1 MRKILII
8 GGVAGGASAAARLR
22 RLNEEDQII
31 MFEKDEYI
39 SFANCGL
46 PYYIGDVITEREKLL
61 VQTVE
66 GMAARFNL
74 DIRNWSE
81 VTQIN
86 KEHKEVT
93 VYNHKTKKTYTENYD
108 VLILSPGASPFVPP
122 FPGLETAKNIYTLR
136 NLEDTDKIKEI
147 VDKKPKHV
155 TVIGGGFIGVEM
167 AENIANLGIETT
179 LVERNNTIM
188 SAPFDQEMAAILQS
202 EMSVNGVEV
211 LTNTEVSKIE
221 NDGKTIVFKDDKK
234 IDTEIII
241 MAIGVR
247 PNTKLAQDAGLE
259 IGSTRGILVN
269 EQLQTSDESIFAIGD
284 AIEVK
289 HLVSGKPTYIP
300 LAWPANRQGR
310 IVADYINGKPINYK
324 GTLGSSVLKVFNC
337 VAAATGLTESKAR
350 QLGYN
355 VETATIHRG
364 NHAGYYPNST
374 NITLKLVFNPE
385 TGQIFGAQ
393 GIGGEGTEKRI
404 DVIATAIIGNL
415 HVEDLETLELC
426 YAPPFSSAK
435 DPVNILGY
443 VAHNSMINPI
453 KMIKYDQIDE
463 IVKNGALLIDVRTEM
478 EYELGHI
485 EGSKNIPIDVLR
497 SNMNQMPK
505 DKETPIYITCQVGQR
520 AHLATQLLYNLGYK
534 NLYNLAGGYK
544 TYISYKEGSNPKVKG
559 VMQTNMKESNAQ
571 YTISKEIDAK
581 GLQCPG
587 PILETYKA
595 INEVNDGEIVAIE
608 SADFGYCNDIKS
620 WCEKTGNT
628 LLDVT
633 YQNNTVRALVQ
644 KGNTALTTNSHISH
658 QKEKATIV
666 LFSGEYDKTMAAMI
680 IALGAASMGQEVS
693 VFCTFWGLNALKKE
707 HFKEKLD
714 KSTIEKMFGAMLPD
728 SAKEMPLS
736 KMNMAGMGKS
746 MMLKVMKEKNVDSV
760 ESLMEQAR
768 EVGVKFIACTMSMDV
783 MGIQKAELRDDVVY
797 GGVASYIA
805 DSQQAGITLFI

>member
-1 MRKILII
+1 MRKILIV

-46 PYYIGDVITEREKLL
+46 PYYIGDVITDRDKLL

-66 GMAARFNL
+66 GMSARFNL

-81 VTQIN
+81 VTKIN
-86 KEHKEVT
+86 KETKEVT
-93 VYNHKTKKTYTENYD
+93 VYNHKTKETYTENYD
-108 VLILSPGASPFVPP
+108 VLILSPGATPFVPP
-122 FPGLETAKNIYTLR
+122 FPGLNEAKNIYTLR

-147 VDKKPKHV
+147 VDRKPKHV

-167 AENIANLGIETT
+167 AENIADLGISTT
-179 LVERNNTIM
+179 LVERNQTIM
-188 SAPFDQEMAAILQS
+188 SAPFDTEMAAVLQT
-202 EMSVNGVEV
+202 ELMANGVDL
-211 LTNTEVSKIE
+211 LTDTEVSAIEDEGKTLVFKNGQKIE
-221 NDGKTIVFKDDKK
+221 
-234 IDTEIII
+234 TEIII

-247 PNTKLAQDAGLE
+247 PSTKLAVEAGLE
-259 IGSTRGILVN
+259 IGEMGGIAVN
-269 EQLQTSDESIFAIGD
+269 EQLQTSDANIFAIGD

-289 HLVSGKPTYIP
+289 HLVSGKATYIP

-310 IVADYINGKPINYK
+310 IVADYINGKPIRYK

-337 VAAATGLTESKAR
+337 VAAATGLTETKAR
-350 QLGYN
+350 ALGYN
-355 VETATIHRG
+355 VETATVHRG

-374 NITLKLVFNPE
+374 NITLKLVFDPQ

-404 DVIATAIIGNL
+404 DVIATAIIADL

-426 YAPPFSSAK
+426 YAPPFGSAK

-443 VAHNSMINPI
+443 VANNMMHSPV
-453 KMIKYDQIDE
+453 KMVSYDAIDE
-463 IVKNGALLIDVRTEM
+463 IVQNGHLLIDVRTEM
-478 EYELGHI
+478 EYELGYI
-485 EGSKNIPIDVLR
+485 EGSKNIPIDSLR
-497 SNMNQMPK
+497 NELSQLPS
-505 DKETPIYITCQVGQR
+505 DKNTPIYITCQVGQR
-520 AHLATQLLYNLGYK
+520 GHLATQILKNHGYT

-544 TYISYKEGSNPKVKG
+544 TYISYKDGSDTNKQGG
-559 VMQTNMKESNAQ
+559 VQAVMTENSTNYVIKKEV
-571 YTISKEIDAK
+571 DAK

-595 INEVNDGEIVAIE
+595 INEVLDGEIVAIE
-608 SADFGYCNDIKS
+608 SADFGYFNDVKS
-620 WCEKTGNT
+620 WCDKTGNT
-628 LLDVT
+628 LLDVS
-633 YQNNTVRALVQ
+633 YKNNTVRAIVQ
-644 KGNTALTTNSHISH
+644 KGNKTVQAVEKNDNA
-658 QKEKATIV
+658 EKATIV

-693 VFCTFWGLNALKKE
+693 VFCTFWGLNALKKD

-714 KSTIEKMFGAMLPD
+714 KSAIEKMFGAMLPD
-728 SAKEMPLS
+728 SVGKMPLS

-746 MMLKVMKEKNVDSV
+746 MMLKVMKDKNVDSV

-768 EVGVKFIACTMSMDV
+768 AVGVKFIACTMSMDV

-797 GGVASYIA
+797 GGVASYVA
-805 DSQQAGITLFI
+805 DSQGAGLTLFI